1 MNQKIL
7 SLALAASLLLNG
19 FFIGGYWVAHRK
31 AAELSSKTDRVEA
44 IARRLNLTAEQKKIF
59 QDLKKQ
65 ARQIRKAHREQTRR
79 LHHDLINRMVA
90 SSKQSED
97 TDRIVHD
104 LATQQTL
111 YQKKMV
117 TLIQRFLAELTEEQ
131 KKNFLRI
138 SSGNKHLNALLSG

>member
-31 AAELSSKTDRVEA
+31 AAELSSKTARVEA
-44 IARRLNLTAEQKKIF
+44 IARRLNLTAGQKKIF
-59 QDLKKQ
+59 QDLKKR
-65 ARQIRKAHREQTRR
+65 AGQIRKAHRKQTRQ
-79 LHHDLINRMVA
+79 LHNDLINQLVA
-90 SSKQSED
+90 GSKQPEN

-104 LATQQTL
+104 MATQQTL
-111 YQKKMV
+111 YQKKII
-117 TLIQRFLAELTEEQ
+117 TLIQQFLAELTEEQ
-131 KKNFLRI
+131 KKIFLRI